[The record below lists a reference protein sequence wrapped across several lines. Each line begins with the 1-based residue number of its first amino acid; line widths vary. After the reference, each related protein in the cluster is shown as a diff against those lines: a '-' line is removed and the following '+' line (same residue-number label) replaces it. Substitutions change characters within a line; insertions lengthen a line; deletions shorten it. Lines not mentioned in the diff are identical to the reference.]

1 MKKSLLW
8 FPLAAGASLLLAGQA
23 SAKVPLTEA
32 EKLGK
37 ELTCVGA
44 EKAGNKEGTIPE
56 YTGKWLGTPPGI
68 DYKPNVGQHPVDPY
82 ANEKPLYIITAANMS
97 QYADKLSEG
106 QKAMFAKHPATFR
119 IPVYPGHRDFRYPD
133 SVCAVVKKNA
143 LEAELTD
150 GGLGFSGYKG
160 GVPFPIPKNGI
171 EAVMNQTFPYRAWNE
186 DTVRDFANV
195 DSKGNTSW
203 GRGWNRNLAV
213 VNLPEQRGKPV
224 APGDV
229 QSMARS
235 LTLLPERDKGLLS
248 ISSEPMNFA
257 KNKRLGWSYDPGTR
271 RVRQLPEYGFD
282 QPLNGT
288 GGKMTIDSD
297 RLFNG
302 SPERYNWKLVGK
314 REMYVPAN
322 SYKINSGTVKYTDL
336 IKPGNANPD
345 FMRYELRRVWVVEG
359 TLKEGYRHLYGK
371 RVLFLDED
379 TWHAVMSDY
388 YDARGQLWQHALVN
402 YYYAFDMQAWQA
414 GCSFYYDLN
423 SGGYVAYNLFQE
435 EKLGPI
441 LNRGDLKA
449 SMFTPDAARSSGQ

>member
-1 MKKSLLW
+1 MKKFISW
-8 FPLAAGASLLLAGQA
+8 APVAVAAMTSLLAGQA
-23 SAKVPLTEA
+23 LAKVPATEA

-37 ELTCVGA
+37 ELNCVGG

-56 YTGKWLGTPPGI
+56 YTSKWLGTPPGI

-82 ANEKPLYIITAANMS
+82 ANEKPLYTITAENMA
-97 QYADKLSEG
+97 QYAAKLSDG
-106 QKAMFAKHPATFR
+106 QKAMFAKHPATFH

-133 SVCAVVKKNA
+133 AVCAVVKKNA

-150 GGLGFSGYKG
+150 DGLGVSGVKG
-160 GVPFPIPKNGI
+160 GVPFAIAKSGD

-195 DSKGNTSW
+195 DPKGGTTW
-203 GRGWNRNLAV
+203 GRGWNQNLAF
-213 VNLPEQRGKPV
+213 VNLPEQLGQPME
-224 APGDV
+224 GV

-235 LTLLPERDKGLLS
+235 LTMLPEREKGILS
-248 ISSEPMNFA
+248 ISSEPVNFA
-257 KNKRLGWSYDPGTR
+257 KGKRLAWNYDPGTR
-271 RVRQLPEYGFD
+271 RVRQLPEFGFD
-282 QPLNGT
+282 QPLNGS

-322 SYKINSGTVKYTDL
+322 SYKIHANTVKYADL
-336 IKPGNANPD
+336 IKPGHANPD
-345 FMRYELRRVWVVEG
+345 FMRYELRRVWVVEA
-359 TLKEGYRHLYGK
+359 TLKDGYRHLYGK

-388 YDARGQLWQHALVN
+388 YDARGQLWQHGLIN
-402 YYYAFDMQAWQA
+402 YYYAFDMQAWHA
-414 GCSFYYDLN
+414 GTSFYYDLN

-435 EKLGPI
+435 AKNGPI
-441 LNRGDLKA
+441 LNRGDLKP
-449 SMFTPDAARSSGQ
+449 SMFTPEAARSAGH